1 MQLSGKQQPFAH
13 TDGLSSADS
22 AALLVFLSALGPKN
36 VFLKQPDHLTFD
48 AGWSEDADVRYH
60 ECFMFRSPHAAQ
72 RSVQRLRPA
81 AGGIRLGVLLQRS
94 PTI

>member
-1 MQLSGKQQPFAH
+1 MIGLPSNYSHISAQVQLSGKQQPFAH

-48 AGWSEDADVRYH
+48 AGW
-60 ECFMFRSPHAAQ
+60 
-72 RSVQRLRPA
+72 
-81 AGGIRLGVLLQRS
+81 
-94 PTI
+94 